1 MSQQR
6 SGQNHYNVIVIGGGP
21 AGIAAGIAAGRM
33 GARTLVVEKLG
44 CLGGV
49 AASGIPLINFF
60 NNQGVQLVRGIAEE
74 LVVNLKKVGGTLG
87 HFVPRN
93 GHIHSITFTDP
104 EWVKLIAEEMLLKEQ
119 VDLLYHS
126 FVFGAEVEDNRLVA
140 IQVANKAG
148 AQRFSAD
155 CFIDASGD
163 GDVAKF
169 AGARYEKGRPSDGL
183 MQAMSLIFKLSGVDL
198 ETAGKAMADQPLI
211 ATPFGSD
218 HPQNIHL
225 EIKLTPWDEIVDR
238 MGLFHDKGHHIWSG
252 TLRNGELTYVNTVR
266 VAKLDPT
273 DPWQLTQAEIQGR
286 VQIRKV
292 LEFMKEYIPGMKDSY
307 LGNIAQQIGIRETRR
322 IMGEYVL
329 TGDDVI
335 TGRKFEDSIAKFGYC
350 IDIHDPEG
358 KGWQARQIEAKDGFY
373 EIPYRCVVP
382 EQIDGLLV
390 AGRCISTTHEA
401 LASTRIMACC
411 MALGQA
417 AGTAAALASAN
428 HIQPRAVDYRQ
439 LRSELLRNGAE
450 I

>member
-1 MSQQR
+1 MS
-6 SGQNHYNVIVIGGGP
+6 QNHYNVIVVGGGP
-21 AGIAAGIAAGRM
+21 AGIAAGIAAARL
-33 GARTLVVEKLG
+33 GARTLLVEKLG

-60 NNQGVQLVRGIAEE
+60 NRNGVQVVRGIAEE
-74 LVVNLKKVGGTLG
+74 LVANLRKVGGTLG
-87 HFVPRN
+87 HLVPKN

-104 EWVKLIAEEMLLKEQ
+104 EWVKLIAEEMMLQEN

-140 IQVANKAG
+140 VRVANKAG
-148 AQRFSAD
+148 AQRYTAD

-163 GDVAKF
+163 GDLAAF
-169 AGARYEKGRPSDGL
+169 AGARYEKGRPGDGL
-183 MQAMSLIFKLSGVDL
+183 MQAMSLVFKLSGVDL
-198 ETAGKAMADQPLI
+198 ETAGKTMCDQPLI

-225 EIKLTPWDEIVDR
+225 EIRLSQWDEIVER
-238 MGLFHDKGHHIWSG
+238 MGLFQDKGHPIWSG
-252 TLRNGELTYVNTVR
+252 TLRNDELTYVNTVR

-273 DPWQLTQAEIQGR
+273 DPRQLSQAEIEGR
-286 VQIRKV
+286 AQIRKV
-292 LEFMKEYIPGMKDSY
+292 LKLMKEYIPGMQNSY
-307 LGNIAQQIGIRETRR
+307 LGNIAQQIGIRESRR

-335 TGRKFEDSIAKFGYC
+335 FGRKFPDSIAKFGYC

-358 KGWQARQIEAKDGFY
+358 KGWQARQIEAEDGFY

-382 EQIDGLLV
+382 ETIDGLLV

-417 AGTAAALASAN
+417 AGTAAALAGN
-428 HIQPRAVDYRQ
+428 GKIQPRELDYRI
-439 LRSELLRNGAE
+439 LRAELLKNEAE